1 MGSKKDSASSLLVFG
16 DLNVDVIG
24 RVDAWPAPGGECLC
38 PQLELHCG
46 GVGANCALAIAPWGI
61 NVLLLGCVGQDR
73 FGDLLLDTLR
83 ITRVGIRGVQRSS
96 RALTGLL
103 YINVTRDGQRTFFG
117 SRGANQFMDPA
128 RVSSELFKQCGAAHL
143 VGYSFLNPGP
153 EKMARRILR
162 QFHARGKRVS
172 LDVGMEPAKRIS
184 QKILRLLPQVD
195 LLFVSSDE
203 AAILTGRSD
212 AREAFLQFEKAGAK
226 EVVMKLGKRGCLIS
240 DGGILR
246 EVPSFAVHV
255 VDSTGAGDAFTAA
268 FLQARLRGWS
278 TLEAALVANA
288 AGAAAASRV
297 GAGTTL
303 SDVRGTLKLLRRHR
317 LKGIWEET
325 RLQILS
331 RVQQRIFSAGSGA
344 CR

>member
-1 MGSKKDSASSLLVFG
+1 MGRKKDSASSLLIFG
-16 DLNVDVIG
+16 DLNIDMIG
-24 RVDAWPAPGGECLC
+24 RVDEWPAPGGECLC

-46 GVGANCALAIAPWGI
+46 GVGANCALALAPWGI
-61 NVLLLGCVGQDR
+61 KVRLLGCVGQDR

-83 ITRVGIRGVQRSS
+83 KTGVDIGGVQRSS
-96 RALTGLL
+96 RALTGML

-117 SRGANQFMDPA
+117 SRGANQFMGPPKVPA
-128 RVSSELFKQCGAAHL
+128 SWLRSCAAAHL

-162 QFHARGKRVS
+162 QFHSCGKLVS
-172 LDVGMEPAKRIS
+172 LDVGMEPCKRIPK
-184 QKILRLLPQVD
+184 KILRLLPQVD

-203 AAILTGRSD
+203 AASLTGRSNP
-212 AREAFLQFEKAGAK
+212 REAFLRFERAGAK
-226 EVVMKLGKRGCLIS
+226 EIVMKLGKRGCLIS

-246 EVPSFAVHV
+246 EVPSFAVRV

-278 TLEAALVANA
+278 PREAALVANA

-297 GAGTTL
+297 GAGTML
-303 SDVRGTLKLLRRHR
+303 SDIAGTLKVLRTQR
-317 LKGIWEET
+317 LKGTWEEI

-331 RVQQRIFSAGSGA
+331 RADRIRGL
-344 CR
+344 